1 MSASTRL
8 GQYARLAAA
17 PVAVAGTIA
26 HIVGADI
33 VFDGSTTVVAA
44 NGNGSSAATFADGGI
59 VTAVVNDPPDRDLKG
74 LGSASGSSAT
84 SSTS

>member
-1 MSASTRL
+1 MSASTQL

-26 HIVGADI
+26 PIAGADI

-44 NGNGSSAATFADGGI
+44 DGNG
-59 VTAVVNDPPDRDLKG
+59 
-74 LGSASGSSAT
+74 
-84 SSTS
+84 